1 MKTILKTLFLVIA
14 LTAFPV
20 FAQIDFEATKARAEQ
35 GDATA
40 QHNLGVMYA
49 TGEGAAE
56 NDQEA
61 VKWYRL
67 AAEQGD
73 ATAQSNL
80 GVMYFNGEGVAQ
92 NDQRAYVWFSVAA
105 AQGLPDA
112 ASNRD
117 RARNRLAPQAL
128 EQAQA
133 TRCFESKFKD
143 CD

>member
-14 LTAFPV
+14 LTASPV
-20 FAQIDFEATKARAEQ
+20 FAQSDFEAEQ
-35 GDATA
+35 GDADA
-40 QHNLGVMYA
+40 QFLLGVMYA
-49 TGEGAAE
+49 NGRGVAQ

-92 NDQRAYVWFSVAA
+92 NDQRAYLWFSVAA